1 METTKTNEAL
11 LDNAKVA
18 ERWFNDTSSS
28 MMDLFNKQLNL
39 TTGFYSNLLN
49 STFGNSKGWG
59 VNQGFIDNFLNGN
72 STKWLSPVSSFST
85 NNGSSNFFSSYDK
98 MYKQLLESNRHFLSA
113 FSNQVKSND
122 IDWNSINKD
131 YKETIDRR
139 IESSRKILSS
149 MTDSYN
155 KQLHFT
161 LDMEKNMFEELNNQF
176 NSVMKQNQKL
186 FSDMLQNYQSSFDT
200 EDKKNRET
208 ENSENKKRTN
218 IPVVA

>member
-1 METTKTNEAL
+1 
-11 LDNAKVA
+11 
-18 ERWFNDTSSS
+18 
-28 MMDLFNKQLNL
+28 
-39 TTGFYSNLLN
+39 
-49 STFGNSKGWG
+49 
-59 VNQGFIDNFLNGN
+59 
-72 STKWLSPVSSFST
+72 
-85 NNGSSNFFSSYDK
+85 
-98 MYKQLLESNRHFLSA
+98 
-113 FSNQVKSND
+113 
-122 IDWNSINKD
+122 
-131 YKETIDRR
+131 
-139 IESSRKILSS
+139 